1 MLGASASARTAH
13 SPLKTS
19 DPSGGRPVVS
29 WSKFLEAALGLG
41 AADVYVTAGCPA
53 QPVTRSTRAA
63 RAPCARD
70 ERRRLISG
78 SSGLSLHAPSYHARV
93 GRVRS
98 LALAGTLLL
107 APACAATGPAHA
119 ASAVPSAEPSRSAT
133 VPPSPASAS
142 PSATLPDRI
151 ATVSLAEHFFDPALL
166 TVKVGTTVTWRNVGQ
181 QVHDVNARDGSFH
194 SSLLG
199 PGGTFSYTFTAPGR
213 YPYFCVPHEGDG
225 MIGEVDVQ

>member
-1 MLGASASARTAH
+1 
-13 SPLKTS
+13 
-19 DPSGGRPVVS
+19 
-29 WSKFLEAALGLG
+29 G

-78 SSGLSLHAPSYHARV
+78 SSGLSLHAPSYHACV

-98 LALAGTLLL
+98 LALASILLL
-107 APACAATGPAHA
+107 APACAAAAPAHA

-133 VPPSPASAS
+133 VPPAPASTS

-151 ATVSLAEHFFDPALL
+151 AASWLAELFFEASLL
-166 TVKVGTTVTWRNVGQ
+166 TVKERTTVT
-181 QVHDVNARDGSFH
+181 
-194 SSLLG
+194 
-199 PGGTFSYTFTAPGR
+199 
-213 YPYFCVPHEGDG
+213 
-225 MIGEVDVQ
+225 